1 MPDDACHYT
10 HDACNNGDYIIRY
23 YVPHE
28 NYFLFYYLKVET
40 FEDRRRINIK
50 TIKCIIMINLTQEEI
65 NAMPDFMP
73 VVGYE
78 GLYEVGKDGS
88 VWSLNYQR
96 TGQRR
101 ELKQSV
107 LNKHEYLFV
116 GLCKGG
122 KGKGCLVHQ
131 LVLNAY
137 LPKPS
142 EELEVMHINSK
153 GWDNRLE
160 NLAWGT
166 HIENLNDPHHT
177 TLMSDIM
184 TNHPYLST
192 RVLCIETGTVYP
204 STQEAERQTGIK
216 RPSISNCIN
225 GKRKTAGGFHW
236 VKVAEN
242 Q

>member
-1 MPDDACHYT
+1 
-10 HDACNNGDYIIRY
+10 
-23 YVPHE
+23 
-28 NYFLFYYLKVET
+28 
-40 FEDRRRINIK
+40 
-50 TIKCIIMINLTQEEI
+50 MINLTQEEI
-65 NAMPDFMP
+65 DAMPDFMP

-101 ELKQSV
+101 ELKQSI
-107 LNKHEYLFV
+107 LNKHEYMYV

-122 KGKGCLVHQ
+122 KRRGRLVHQ

-160 NLAWGT
+160 NLGWGP
-166 HIENLNDPHHT
+166 HIENLNDPRHKM
-177 TLMSDIM
+177 LMSEAL
-184 TNHPYLST
+184 TNHPDLST
-192 RVLCIETGTVYP
+192 PVLCIETGEVFP
-204 STQEAERQTGIK
+204 SLREAERLTSIK
-216 RPSISNCIN
+216 YPSISNCIN
-225 GKRKTAGGFHW
+225 GKRKSAGGYHW
-236 VKVAEN
+236 VKVAE
-242 Q
+242 